1 MVREYGVDEQG
12 DEGGVALTPRTEVI
26 DAARAEPSVRAIF
39 AALGGL
45 VEIGAVRA
53 SGGWRL
59 ADISVGHFLAPR
71 QDDLRCLMEDVRSVC
86 RFSDEVMA
94 IADELGYFRD
104 HEVSGASLLLWSE
117 GITGVPRPPERLE
130 EPALVRRMCRI
141 GADLQLTRLLQAL
154 VTAALAAGTGAGEG
168 VEGIARILRGA
179 ARLADPV
186 EGGITPADIHRM
198 WRVAHLPAIL
208 RPASEAPE
216 WGKAGYRTYDAELER
231 LVEGEGARPVRPCV

>member
-1 MVREYGVDEQG
+1 MAWAV
-12 DEGGVALTPRTEVI
+12 
-26 DAARAEPSVRAIF
+26 F
-39 AALGGL
+39 AALGGV

-53 SGGWRL
+53 AGTWVL
-59 ADISVGHFLAPR
+59 ADVSVGDFLAPPAGR
-71 QDDLRCLMEDVRSVC
+71 LRYLMEDVRTVC

-94 IADELGYFRD
+94 IARELGYFRD

-117 GITGVPRPPERLE
+117 GITGVPRPPGRLE

-154 VTAALAAGTGAGEG
+154 VTVALAAGTGAGEG
-168 VEGIARILRGA
+168 AEGIARILQGA

-216 WGKAGYRTYDAELER
+216 WGKAGYRTDDAELER
-231 LVEGEGARPVRPCV
+231 LVERGGAGPVRPCV